1 MVNNGGGLFSSTN
14 LQIVRNEVEI
24 RITNNLQQ
32 FSEGLVKSKITNNS
46 FFVNN
51 RILQKFLANCG

>member
-32 FSEGLVKSKITNNS
+32 FSEGLVKSKITNNYQQ
-46 FFVNN
+46 FF
-51 RILQKFLANCG
+51 F